1 MATAGYLGTIRGTSC
16 LAEIAPDV
24 GIEMLVIRPILS
36 FETSSI
42 ISTFFRSLAFVRLD
56 QVTLMKP
63 KDMPF
68 NMIVRQSNAWPLFS
82 MSIAEN
88 IVQEIWSSCTI

>member
-24 GIEMLVIRPILS
+24 GIEMLVIHPILS
-36 FETSSI
+36 FEISYI
-42 ISTFFRSLAFVRLD
+42 ILTFLRSLAFVRLD

-63 KDMPF
+63 KDMQF
-68 NMIVRQSNAWPLFS
+68 NMIVR
-82 MSIAEN
+82 
-88 IVQEIWSSCTI
+88 